1 MTCSRFTPTPLFL
14 AMISSISGIFL
25 VSPVFLPIS
34 LVVPIAGFLAW
45 GWRWFFK
52 LVVCMSAPAILVVAG
67 FLTDN
72 QDLVISSSRWAL
84 SLACGMM
91 FSTIIGVDR
100 AAAFF
105 RKLSCGTRGKI
116 ADIFDL
122 IAEILTSA
130 GPVLTF
136 AGRRYRDARK
146 SGRNL
151 CEAFILTV
159 ENIMSGVPEDLNNV
173 VIEISGD
180 WRKSEI
186 AILAASWGFLLL
198 GVMSH

>member
-1 MTCSRFTPTPLFL
+1 
-14 AMISSISGIFL
+14 MISSISGIFL

-52 LVVCMSAPAILVVAG
+52 LVICMSAPAILVLAG
-67 FLTDN
+67 LLTDN
-72 QDLVISSSRWAL
+72 QELVISSSRWAL
-84 SLACGMM
+84 SVASGMM
-91 FSTIIGVDR
+91 FFTIIGVDR

-105 RKLSCGTRGKI
+105 RKLSCGTGGKI
-116 ADIFDL
+116 ADFFDL
-122 IAEILTSA
+122 IDEILTSA

-136 AGRRYRDARK
+136 ARRCYREARK
-146 SGRNL
+146 SGRNY

-159 ENIMSGVPEDLNNV
+159 DNIRSGIPEDLNKV
-173 VIEISGD
+173 VIDISGD

-198 GVMSH
+198 GVISN